1 MTEPAPPAST
11 PAIEPVDENPPRLH
25 PITHLGEHDVPPP
38 HELTPVERF
47 DELVDHLFDPLRG
60 TEPADRIFYGI
71 TELADFSL
79 IWLLIA
85 AAQGATSDK
94 RIPNMVRVSSVLLAE
109 SLVVNQG
116 LKTIFRRE
124 RPVVA
129 VERPHKLRV
138 PLTTS
143 FPSGHSSAAAV
154 AAILL
159 SEDSRAKPVWWTVA
173 LLVASSR
180 VYVRIHHPSDV
191 VGGLAVGMV
200 LGTIAKKAW
209 PLDEGPIGTRRL
221 RARRR
226 AR

>member
-1 MTEPAPPAST
+1 M
-11 PAIEPVDENPPRLH
+11 
-25 PITHLGEHDVPPP
+25 
-38 HELTPVERF
+38 
-47 DELVDHLFDPLRG
+47 
-60 TEPADRIFYGI
+60 
-71 TELADFSL
+71 
-79 IWLLIA
+79 
-85 AAQGATSDK
+85 
-94 RIPNMVRVSSVLLAE
+94 
-109 SLVVNQG
+109 
-116 LKTIFRRE
+116 
-124 RPVVA
+124 
-129 VERPHKLRV
+129 
-138 PLTTS
+138 
-143 FPSGHSSAAAV
+143 